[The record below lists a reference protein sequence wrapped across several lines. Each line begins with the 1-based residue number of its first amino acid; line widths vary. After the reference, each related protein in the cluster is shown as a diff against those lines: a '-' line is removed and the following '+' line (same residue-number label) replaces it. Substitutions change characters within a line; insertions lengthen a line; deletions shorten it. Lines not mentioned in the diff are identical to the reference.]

1 MKLCLVRHAAAAPR
15 QRAVPDAG
23 RPLTQS
29 GRVRFRRA
37 VAGLRRLGL
46 RFDRVYHSP
55 KMRAVETADLLAPLL
70 RGESVLTASLA
81 HLPSASLVSEIRG
94 ESVALVGHDP
104 WLAML
109 AAWLVT
115 GDRRM
120 AGRFPMKKGGVI
132 LLEGDPR
139 PGAMRLVAALP
150 PKVLRRMG
158 RR

>member
-1 MKLCLVRHAAAAPR
+1 MKICLVRHAAATPR
-15 QRAVPDAG
+15 QRSVPDAD
-23 RPLTQS
+23 RPLTQN

-37 VAGLRRLGL
+37 VAGMRRLGL

-55 KMRAVETADLLAPLL
+55 KLRAVQTADLLAPLL
-70 RGESVLTASLA
+70 RGESVATASLA
-81 HLPSASLVSEIRG
+81 HLPAASVFGEIRG
-94 ESVALVGHDP
+94 QSIALVGHDP

-139 PGAMRLVAALP
+139 PRAMRLVAALP
-150 PKVLRRMG
+150 PKALRRMA